1 MPPRA
6 PAPRPRLVSP
16 TLLLVAAGAALS
28 AGAACGD
35 NGDGGLGFRKRVIDP
50 AFRSEGV
57 TVFDVNRDGHLDLV
71 TEELWYAGPDFAPRE
86 IRPPRAWDPLTE
98 YAHCFGAF
106 HRDVD
111 GDGYDDLIAFGPPG
125 EDALWCR
132 NPEGADVHWTCHP
145 IAPSASGE
153 TPHLTTLFD
162 PAGSLVMGI
171 EPERV
176 LGWMTPGPALDQ
188 PWQMHPLTPPG
199 FPQAARYEHGLGL
212 GDLNGDGR
220 LDIIT
225 GSGWLEQPADLA
237 AAPWPWHPVAICPN
251 NCSHMFVFDFDG
263 DGRNDLIGA
272 SPHSYGA
279 YWWRQVIDSAGQIT
293 FVQHEIDTTL
303 SENHAAHLAD
313 LDGDGRPEFV
323 TGKRWWAH
331 YDQDPGALE
340 PAVLAV
346 YRWER
351 TGGRVAWTRTD
362 LDDDSGI
369 GTQFEVVDVDG
380 DGRLDIVVSNKKGL
394 HLFER
399 AD

>member
-1 MPPRA
+1 MRPPA
-6 PAPRPRLVSP
+6 SP
-16 TLLLVAAGAALS
+16 LLAAVLAVTALS
-28 AGAACGD
+28 AAWGCGD
-35 NGDGGLGFRKRVIDP
+35 NRRGALAFRKRIIDP

-57 TVFDVNRDGHLDLV
+57 TVFDVDRDGHLDLV

-86 IRPPRAWDPLTE
+86 IRPPRAWDPLTA

-125 EDALWCR
+125 EDALWCK
-132 NPEGADVHWTCHP
+132 NPEGADVHWACAQ

-153 TPHLTTLFD
+153 MPLLTTLFE

-176 LGWMTPGPALDQ
+176 LGWMTPGPAREA
-188 PWQMHPLTPPG
+188 PWQMNPLTPPD

-212 GDLNGDGR
+212 GDVSGDGR
-220 LDIIT
+220 DDILT
-225 GSGWLEQPADLA
+225 GSGWLEQPADRA
-237 AAPWPWHPVAICPN
+237 AVPWPWHPVAICPN
-251 NCSHMFVFDFDG
+251 NCSHMFAFDFDG

-279 YWWRQVIDSAGQIT
+279 YWWRQITDAAGQIA
-293 FVQHEIDTTL
+293 FVAHEIDTSL
-303 SENHAAHLAD
+303 SQNHAARLAD
-313 LDGDGRPEFV
+313 LDGDSRPEFI

-331 YDQDPGALE
+331 FDQDPGARE

-351 TGGRVAWTRTD
+351 AGGDGREVAWTRVD

-369 GTQFEVVDVDG
+369 GSQFEVIDVGG

-394 HLFER
+394 HLFEQ